1 MAKGKKKK
9 NEKNRDNAKSTGAEM
24 GKRLREISQN
34 PLVADVVVA
43 TLVAAASALKDSK
56 KARQLAANAGDE
68 LQKLGQEGA
77 DHGKALWQLALDVG
91 RKTVEALAGDES
103 PKRRKAKVQSSKKA
117 DSTKRPKTKTRSSKN
132 PKK

>member
-1 MAKGKKKK
+1 
-9 NEKNRDNAKSTGAEM
+9 M

-56 KARQLAANAGDE
+56 KAHQLAANAGDE
-68 LQKLGQEGA
+68 LQKLGHEGA
-77 DHGKALWQLALDVG
+77 DRGKALWQLALDVG

-103 PKRRKAKVQSSKKA
+103 PKRRKAKVQGSKKV
-117 DSTKRPKTKTRSSKN
+117 DSTKRPKTKARSSRES
-132 PKK
+132 